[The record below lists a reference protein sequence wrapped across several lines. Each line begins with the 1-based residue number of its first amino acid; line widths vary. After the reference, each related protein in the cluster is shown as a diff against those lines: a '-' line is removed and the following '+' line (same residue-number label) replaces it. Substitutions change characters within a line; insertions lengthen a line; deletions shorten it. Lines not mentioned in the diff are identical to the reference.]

1 MEKMPV
7 FIKIENYEDVL
18 DVVNLIK
25 EKVAGIKNVFSQVE
39 QLKKEEDNKIVEWRK
54 NIEQIDSK
62 INNIDQILFEPEN

>member
-1 MEKMPV
+1 MPV